1 MGEKIFFT
9 WETQVIIMTIVF
21 TLIMI
26 SSIVYLCWG
35 ISFKEKPLE
44 SSARLLIAI
53 FILLAEVSLMTL
65 TPRWAKYDEEGIS
78 IKKVI
83 GKKKIAYKDITSIET
98 ITPKVI
104 SGSVRKRA
112 SGGAGGY
119 VGEFKNKTLGLYMM
133 YATEKKDLVLVK
145 CTDEIIVFNCKKRD
159 ELVEYAKDKLKTN

>member
-1 MGEKIFFT
+1 MEELT
-9 WETQVIIMTIVF
+9 WGTQAVIMTIVF

-35 ISFKEKPLE
+35 ISFKDKPIE

-53 FILLAEVSLMTL
+53 FIVLAEISLMTL
-65 TPRWAKYDEEGIS
+65 TPRWLRYDEQGIS

-83 GKKKIAYKDITSIET
+83 GKKKIVYEDITSIET
-98 ITPKVI
+98 ATPKFI
-104 SGSVRKRA
+104 SRSVRKRA

-133 YATEKKDLVLVK
+133 YATEKRDLVLVR
-145 CTDEIIVFNCKKRD
+145 CTEEIIVFNCKKRN
-159 ELVEYAKDKLKTN
+159 ELVEYVNEKLNR

>member
-9 WETQVIIMTIVF
+9 WETQVIIMTLVF
-21 TLIMI
+21 TLIMVC
-26 SSIVYLCWG
+26 SIVYLCWG

-44 SSARLLIAI
+44 SSVRLLIAI
-53 FILLAEVSLMTL
+53 FIALAEISLMTL
-65 TPRWAKYDEEGIS
+65 TPRWVKYDEEGIS

-83 GKKKIAYKDITSIET
+83 GKKKIAYEDILSIEAV
-98 ITPKVI
+98 TPKVI

-119 VGEFKNKTLGLYMM
+119 VGEFKNKTLGLYKM
-133 YATEKKDLVLVK
+133 YATEKKDLVLVR

-159 ELVEYAKDKLKTN
+159 ELVEYAQQKLKKD